1 MKIADFEDL
10 LGRLGE
16 DMSSW
21 PAPQQ
26 QAAADFLRSSAE
38 ARSAL
43 AQARLLRQALSA
55 PAIRAEAGLTERIM
69 QGVRQGGAGPAET
82 EPAAAPPEPAKS
94 VTPSASPSNDPGSEQ
109 ASDVLKT
116 SAECVRQ
123 IIF

>member
-10 LGRLGE
+10 LDRLGE

-21 PAPQQ
+21 PVPQQ
-26 QAAADFLRSSAE
+26 QAAANFLLCSAE

-55 PAIRAEAGLTERIM
+55 PPVRAEAGLTERIM
-69 QGVRQGGAGPAET
+69 QRVRQGGAGPAET
-82 EPAAAPPEPAKS
+82 EPAASQPEPTKS
-94 VTPSASPSNDPGSEQ
+94 VTPPASPSTDPDSEPT
-109 ASDVLKT
+109 SDIKT
-116 SAECVRQ
+116 AAECVRQ